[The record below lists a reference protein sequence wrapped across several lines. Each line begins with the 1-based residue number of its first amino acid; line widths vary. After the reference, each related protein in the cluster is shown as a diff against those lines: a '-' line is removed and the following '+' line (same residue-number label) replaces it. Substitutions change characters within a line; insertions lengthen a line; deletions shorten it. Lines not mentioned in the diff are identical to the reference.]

1 MQLMRKSAIWFAFAV
16 LSFSPVVWAN
26 EFDEGVKHFYVQ
38 CYICHWSN
46 NPEKANRP
54 DNSVKDNGV
63 KKATFQPGFSPDLFL
78 RVQNVYGPDLRG
90 VYSAPAGRRA
100 NEGYRHSEAFSK
112 AAPNIVWTDETLDK
126 WIADAQTV
134 VPGSWMAIKL
144 PDPEV
149 RRAIIYFLKHYKE

>member
-1 MQLMRKSAIWFAFAV
+1 MQLIRKSAICFAIVA
-16 LSFSPVVWAN
+16 LTLSPVVWAN

-54 DNSVKDNGV
+54 DNGA
-63 KKATFQPGFSPDLFL
+63 KKATFQPGFSSDLFQ
-78 RVQNVYGPDLRG
+78 RVQNIYGPDLRG

-100 NEGYRHSEAFSK
+100 KEGYRHSEAFSK
-112 AAPNIVWTDETLDK
+112 AAPNIVWTEEILDK